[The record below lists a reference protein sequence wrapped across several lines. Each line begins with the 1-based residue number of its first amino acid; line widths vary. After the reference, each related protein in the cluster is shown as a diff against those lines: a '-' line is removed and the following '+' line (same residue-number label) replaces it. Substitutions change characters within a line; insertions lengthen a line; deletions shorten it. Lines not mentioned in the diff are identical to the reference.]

1 MKMLKGSL
9 RETLYTTPAI
19 EGQRPLPFKVSEYHE
34 DESTYISD
42 NIGLHKIENA
52 SETEVAVSLHLY
64 TPPHAHNFGFN
75 LFDER
80 SGKKCHIAK
89 APLFSEHGKICDSK
103 VRLATVKSCYQ
114 SGGLSGALTNQRVIS
129 H

>member
-9 RETLYTTPAI
+9 RETLFTTPAL
-19 EGQRPLPFKVSEYHE
+19 EGQKPLPFKVSEYHE
-34 DESTYISD
+34 NESTYISD

-52 SETEVAVSLHLY
+52 SETEIAVSLHLY

-80 SGKKCHIAK
+80 SGKKCHITK

-103 VRLATVKSCYQ
+103 IKASSVKTCYQ
-114 SGGLSGALTNQRVIS
+114 AERVDVGIVGNHIVS